1 MPKYKF
7 ISSKFKWIGFIVLT
21 LECLFAIT
29 LGLIGFFKE
38 YNFMYLIVS
47 LSFVALALPFLFWL
61 IKTVYI
67 VSVYEDKFV
76 FSTILGKKESLLFC
90 EIDSIYVGTVYRE
103 GRVFFLTI
111 DGFERYKI
119 DVNKQTEKIIREVWT
134 QEIKG
139 LED

>member
-7 ISSKFKWIGFIVLT
+7 ISSKFKLIGFIVLT

-47 LSFVALALPFLFWL
+47 LSFVALALPFLVWL

-67 VSVYEDKFV
+67 VSVYEDKFI

-119 DVNKQTEKIIREVWT
+119 DVNKQTEKIIREIWT

-139 LED
+139 LEY

>member
-7 ISSKFKWIGFIVLT
+7 ISSKFKLIGFIVLT

-76 FSTILGKKESLLFC
+76 FSTILGKKKALLFC
-90 EIDSIYVGTVYRE
+90 EIDSIYVGTLYRE

-111 DGFERYKI
+111 DGFEQYKI

-139 LED
+139 LEY